1 MVSFEEVPDDA
12 PDLVQRPDNGLFTCP
27 VCGDFAGKR
36 SSVEAH
42 ITGKSDEAHKG
53 RVGKDFRVPQ
63 ANGEDLLSAGP
74 PVLEG
79 GSGVTFMER
88 RPAPD
93 ELVSPPKGEQPTP
106 TETKAT
112 ATEVVEEPDSGPRDA
127 FAAGVFVA
135 ILVWLLRN
143 TGNEEQAVEMLK

>member
-12 PDLVQRPDNGLFTCP
+12 PDLVQRPDNGMFTCP

-63 ANGEDLLSAGP
+63 ANSEDLLSAGP

-93 ELVSPPKGEQPTP
+93 DLVSPPDNEQVTLEDTSPAEDAQ
-106 TETKAT
+106 ETDMAN
-112 ATEVVEEPDSGPRDA
+112 RDA
-127 FAAGVFVA
+127 FAAGVFVG
-135 ILVWLLRN
+135 ILVLLLRY
-143 TGNEEQAVEMLK
+143 TGNEEQAVKMLT